1 MMAYAG
7 IYLLGVFIAAVS
19 QVMLKKAAQ
28 KEYESTLREYANP
41 LVISAYVLF
50 VLTTLMTIYAYKV
63 VPLSLGPI
71 LEATSYIYVTVF
83 GVTIFHERIGLKK
96 AIALML
102 IIAGIVVYGM
112 GVGIQA
118 A

>member
-1 MMAYAG
+1 MMLYAG

-28 KEYESTLREYANP
+28 KEYDSTFKEYANP
-41 LVISAYVLF
+41 LVISAYALF

-71 LEATSYIYVTVF
+71 LEATSYLYVTVF

-96 AIALML
+96 ALALAL
-102 IIAGIVVYGM
+102 IIAGIVVYAM
-112 GVGIQA
+112 GVGMQA
-118 A
+118 G